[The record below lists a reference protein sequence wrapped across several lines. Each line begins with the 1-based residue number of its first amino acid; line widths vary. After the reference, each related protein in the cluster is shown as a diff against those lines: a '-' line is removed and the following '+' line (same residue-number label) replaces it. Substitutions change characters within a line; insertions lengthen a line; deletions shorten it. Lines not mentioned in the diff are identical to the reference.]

1 LKDTDFITASSYIR
15 TLENRLLTKSKLD
28 SLITIHDFSDI
39 LKGLSQDM
47 DYNFISV
54 KNSDQAEAVLKQE
67 WKRVCELLYKISPH
81 KEAVQIALLPYEFH
95 LLRQNLKEEMPQS
108 TQTNVLSGEMKK
120 IQVEAEKINESNQVK
135 EIFLDKKMFEHMIK
149 LSEELNSAFII
160 EQVQMKIDFYNIKSM
175 LRAREMK
182 KESSFMEFCYVKGGR
197 LSKDVFLSNYLAPL
211 STVSAS
217 FANKYYS
224 EEIQKGLESYEINH
238 NFSDLETSFRN
249 ILIDHLKH
257 AKLISYGPEI
267 IYTYLVAKENEIRQI
282 RLLLTCKLKQISNDI
297 LMKKLGE
304 SYV

>member
-1 LKDTDFITASSYIR
+1 MKDTDFITASSYIR

-175 LRAREMK
+175 LRAREIK
-182 KESSFMEFCYVKGGR
+182 NESSFMEFCYVKGGR

-224 EEIQKGLESYEINH
+224 EEIKKGLESYEINH

-267 IYTYLVAKENEIRQI
+267 IIR
-282 RLLLTCKLKQISNDI
+282 ISWQKR
-297 LMKKLGE
+297 MRYGR
-304 SYV
+304 

>member
-28 SLITIHDFSDI
+28 SLISIHDFSDI
-39 LKGLSQDM
+39 LKGLSQDT

-67 WKRVCELLYKISPH
+67 WKRVCELLYKISPY

-95 LLRQNLKEEMPQS
+95 MLRRNLKEES
-108 TQTNVLSGEMKK
+108 TQIAQTNGLSEEMKK
-120 IQVEAEKINESNQVK
+120 IQGEAEKIKESNQVK
-135 EIFLDKKMFEHMIK
+135 EIFLDKKMFEHMVK
-149 LSEELNSAFII
+149 LSQELNSTFII

-182 KESSFMEFCYVKGGR
+182 KESSFMESCFVKGGR

-249 ILIDHLKH
+249 ILIDHLKK

-267 IYTYLVAKENEIRQI
+267 IYTYFVAKENEIRQI

-297 LMKKLGE
+297 LMKKLGD